1 MPDSLRKNTL
11 LARRIWNAAAHKS
24 RELAEYDTAMELL
37 LAARFIVQLL
47 KSFELDEPSDDDV
60 EAGFG
65 SNDRD

>member
-11 LARRIWNAAAHKS
+11 LARRTWNAAAHQS
-24 RELAEYDTAMELL
+24 RERAEYDAAMELL
-37 LAARFIVQLL
+37 LAARIIVRLL
-47 KSFELDEPSDDDV
+47 KNFEVDEPSDDDV

>member
-11 LARRIWNAAAHKS
+11 LARRTWNAAAHQS
-24 RELAEYDTAMELL
+24 RERAEYDAAMELL
-37 LAARFIVQLL
+37 LAARNVVRLL
-47 KSFELDEPSDDDV
+47 KSYELDEPNDDDV